1 MIFLKLIQYK
11 IIQFLRIEMKLE
23 VLQDFLMIKF
33 VYLYFI
39 IVLFLNQFL
48 LKNIVFEWIFD
59 C

>member
-11 IIQFLRIEMKLE
+11 IIQFLRIKMKLE